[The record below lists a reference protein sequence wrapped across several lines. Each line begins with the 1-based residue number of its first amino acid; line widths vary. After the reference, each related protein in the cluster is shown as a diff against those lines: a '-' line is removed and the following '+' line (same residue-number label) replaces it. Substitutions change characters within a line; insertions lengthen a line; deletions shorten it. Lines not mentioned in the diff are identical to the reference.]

1 MLIFNDL
8 QKDLKIIFFY
18 TSKNY
23 CINICSNIKEAISKY
38 LMAFGDC
45 LKVICFLTKS

>member
-23 CINICSNIKEAISKY
+23 CINICSNIKEAISKWHQV
-38 LMAFGDC
+38 FGDC